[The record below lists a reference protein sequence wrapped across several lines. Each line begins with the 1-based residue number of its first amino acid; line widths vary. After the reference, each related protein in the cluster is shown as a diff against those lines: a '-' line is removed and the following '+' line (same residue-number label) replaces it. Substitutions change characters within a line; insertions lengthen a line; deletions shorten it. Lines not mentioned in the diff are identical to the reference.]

1 MAAPGSVWHFAVF
14 RKPLEGARFAIAI
27 HSQQTYSAALCPKGN
42 SVRALVSI
50 CLATTALAGAAH
62 AQTSDEVEPV
72 IVYGRMDGEAAAQVP
87 QTIDVL
93 GGDLLEAVRAES
105 IGDVLRLVPGASRD
119 GSELDAFGDSYLMRG
134 FSTTQTV
141 NGIGVS
147 FLNQPRDAVNVA
159 RIEVLKGPASV
170 LYGQANPGAIVNVV
184 TKQPKD
190 VFSAEAALEVGSYE
204 TVRATADLTA
214 PLASGIRGRLTAAYD
229 QREFF
234 LEIWDRNHQFV
245 SPVVAIDLTPRTML
259 TLEGFYSR
267 THWSAFYNGVP
278 AEGTVLAN
286 PNGPLP
292 RKRQYT
298 DPAFDGVTRSATDFT
313 ARLEHEFSD
322 SLAWRGAASWS
333 QGRNKGEELFGLLG
347 WEDADQRLLLRALMD
362 ARSRQTSYALTN
374 DVRARFATGGVEH
387 NLLVGADYRRS
398 ELDLTRQIGLID
410 SLDLYAPAFR
420 TTAKPPIIFALDD
433 LSDVTDRKSDA
444 YGLFIQDRLALTE
457 RLKLVA
463 GARYSKFDEHLS
475 VRTAAGTA
483 DSFEQSPSKWTTQLG
498 VVYAPTDRLSLFANR
513 TTSFVPTEGT
523 EVGGAPLKPETGVQY
538 EAGVKADLWDK
549 RVSMTAAA
557 FQLTRSNVSVGD
569 PANPSFQISIGEQRV
584 RGLEVSAHAAPTP
597 ELRFYAAYA
606 LTDSET
612 TEDTDAALVGKRL
625 RNVPRHT
632 LAFDGSYQA
641 SQQLTLGGT
650 VNYVGRRSGDLEQ
663 TFQLP
668 SYWRV
673 DLRAAY
679 QATANLKAVAAVQ
692 NVLDE
697 NIYSHA
703 FSLYEVFPAAP
714 RTFKL
719 SLEAVF

>member
-1 MAAPGSVWHFAVF
+1 MRRLFA
-14 RKPLEGARFAIAI
+14 
-27 HSQQTYSAALCPKGN
+27 
-42 SVRALVSI
+42 I
-50 CLATTALAGAAH
+50 CLATTALASVAR
-62 AQTSDEVEPV
+62 AQTTDEVEAV
-72 IVYGRMDGEAAAQVP
+72 VVYGRMKGEAVTQVP
-87 QTIDVL
+87 QTVDVL
-93 GGDLLEAVRAES
+93 GEQLLEAVRAES

-119 GSELDAFGDSYLMRG
+119 GSDLDAFGDSYLMRG

-147 FLNQPRDAVNVA
+147 FLNQPRDAVNVE

-184 TKQPKD
+184 TKQPEE
-190 VFSAEAALEVGSYE
+190 VFSAAASLEAGSYE
-204 TVRATADLTA
+204 TVRATADLTG
-214 PLASGIRGRLTAAYD
+214 PLAPGVRGRLTAAYD
-229 QREFF
+229 RRESF
-234 LEIWDRNHQFV
+234 LEVWDRNHQFV
-245 SPVVAIDLTPRTML
+245 SPVVAIDLTPRTLL

-313 ARLEHEFSD
+313 ARIEHEFSD
-322 SLAWRGAASWS
+322 ALAWRGAASWS

-362 ARSRQTSYALTN
+362 ARSRQTSYAITN
-374 DVRARFATGGVEH
+374 DLRARFSAGGVEH
-387 NLLVGADYRRS
+387 NLLVGADYTRS
-398 ELDLTRQIGLID
+398 ELELTRRIGLIE
-410 SLDLYAPAFR
+410 SLDLYAPAFQ
-420 TTAKPPIIFALDD
+420 TAAKPPVLFPLDD
-433 LSDVTDRKSDA
+433 LSDVTDRTSDA
-444 YGLFIQDRLALTE
+444 YGLFVQDRLALTD
-457 RLKLVA
+457 KLRVVL
-463 GARYSKFDEHLS
+463 GARYSTFDENLS
-475 VRTAAGTA
+475 VSTASGASDA
-483 DSFEQSPSKWTTQLG
+483 FEQSPSKWTTQLG
-498 VVYAPTDRLSLFANR
+498 VVYAPTDSLSLFANR

-523 EVGGAPLKPETGVQY
+523 EVGGKPLKPETGVQY

-584 RGLEVSAHAAPTP
+584 RGLELAAHAAPTP
-597 ELRFYAAYA
+597 ELRLYAAYA

-612 TEDTDAALVGKRL
+612 TDDTNAALVGKRL

-632 LAFDGSYQA
+632 LAFDGAYQA
-641 SQQLTLGGT
+641 TERLTLGGT
-650 VNYVGRRSGDLEQ
+650 VNYVGERSADLEE
-663 TFQLP
+663 TFELP

-673 DLRAAY
+673 DVRAAF
-679 QATANLKAVAAVQ
+679 QATDKLKVVAAVQ
-692 NVLDE
+692 NLLDQD
-697 NIYSHA
+697 IYSHA

-719 SLEAVF
+719 SLEVSF